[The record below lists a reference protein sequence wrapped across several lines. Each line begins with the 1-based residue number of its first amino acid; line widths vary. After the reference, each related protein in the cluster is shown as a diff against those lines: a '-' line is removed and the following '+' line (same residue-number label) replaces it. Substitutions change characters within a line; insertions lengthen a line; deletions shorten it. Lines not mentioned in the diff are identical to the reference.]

1 MKITIQLNLA
11 LETLGVFKYSIFYN
25 IAFVAAL
32 FIYFFIFLFTV
43 YLYLMSLRSVLRRF
57 FYDRRVYLTLTLTAW
72 NFKAK

>member
-57 FYDRRVYLTLTLTAW
+57 FYDRHVYLTLTLTAW